1 MFIWNMPTPCS
12 YSFSFPS
19 SSLFLPSSFP
29 IFTMHSGLI
38 WCYICCANGTR
49 VSDEDLFSVDRPGWE
64 DDMMNTN
71 DVINNYLQSILP
83 AEEAWQFEIGA
94 DAFSGLLD
102 YSLSDPLP
110 NIPPF
115 TFSLRDQM
123 YTIYF
128 PSE

>member
-1 MFIWNMPTPCS
+1 
-12 YSFSFPS
+12 
-19 SSLFLPSSFP
+19 
-29 IFTMHSGLI
+29 MHSGLI
-38 WCYICCANGTR
+38 WCYICDAKGVK

-64 DDMMNTN
+64 DDMMNTEN
-71 DVINNYLQSILP
+71 AISNYLQTLLP

-110 NIPPF
+110 DIPPF

-123 YTIYF
+123 YTIHF